1 MARRKSK
8 AKPRSRTAKNINLLN
23 IAESALLA
31 NAVTQGLFNSNLK
44 DFVMGTRD
52 GAYVAG
58 GDGASRLT
66 LPEIL
71 GVGKIPFGGE
81 YKGSA
86 AVAKVGFENFS
97 STVMSNAKANFATMG
112 SSLILIP
119 IGFSLASRL
128 TKKPRASANK
138 LLAYTKLGVK
148 V

>member
-8 AKPRSRTAKNINLLN
+8 AKPRSRTTKNVNILN

-31 NAVTQGLFNSNLK
+31 NAVTQGLFNTNLK

-58 GDGASRLT
+58 KDGGSRLT

-71 GVGKIPFGGE
+71 GVGKHVAFGGN
-81 YKGSA
+81 YGS
-86 AVAKVGFENFS
+86 KPQVGFENFS
-97 STVMSNAKANFATMG
+97 SAVMTNAKNNFLPMTVQ
-112 SSLILIP
+112 LIGIP
-119 IGFSLASRL
+119 LGFTLASRL

-138 LLAYTKLGVK
+138 LLKMAKLGVK

>member
-8 AKPRSRTAKNINLLN
+8 AKPRKRTAKTVNILN

-58 GDGASRLT
+58 KDGGDRLT
-66 LPEIL
+66 LPEIF
-71 GVGKIPFGGE
+71 GVGSKVAFGGN
-81 YKGSA
+81 YGA
-86 AVAKVGFENFS
+86 TPMRGFENFS
-97 STVMSNAKANFATMG
+97 SAVMTNAKDNFLTMG
-112 SSLILIP
+112 ASLILIP
-119 IGFSLASRL
+119 VGFTLASRL
-128 TKKPRASANK
+128 TKKPRATTNK
-138 LLAYTKLGVK
+138 LLKMTGLGVK

>member
-8 AKPRSRTAKNINLLN
+8 AKPRSRTAKNFNILN

-52 GAYVAG
+52 GVYKAG
-58 GDGASRLT
+58 IDGAERLT

-71 GVGKIPFGGE
+71 GIGSKVEFGGN
-81 YKGSA
+81 YGSPLTKGY
-86 AVAKVGFENFS
+86 ENFS
-97 STVMSNAKANFATMG
+97 SAVMSNAKNNFGNMAT
-112 SSLILIP
+112 SLILIP
-119 IGFSLASRL
+119 LGFTVASKL
-128 TKKPRASANK
+128 TKKPRATTNK
-138 LLAYTKLGVK
+138 LLKMTGLGVK

>member
-8 AKPRSRTAKNINLLN
+8 AKPRKRTAKNINLLN

-52 GAYVAG
+52 GVYVAG
-58 GDGASRLT
+58 GDGSSRLT
-66 LPEIL
+66 LPEII
-71 GVGKIPFGGE
+71 GVGKIPFGGS
-81 YKGSA
+81 YGANPGKGY
-86 AVAKVGFENFS
+86 ENFS
-97 STVMSNAKANFATMG
+97 STVMTNAKANFITMG
-112 SSLILIP
+112 TQLIAIP
-119 IGFSLASRL
+119 IGFTLASRL

>member
-8 AKPRSRTAKNINLLN
+8 AKPRSRTAKNVNILN

-58 GDGASRLT
+58 RDGETRLT
-66 LPEIL
+66 LPEIF
-71 GVGKIPFGGE
+71 GAGPGGFGGN
-81 YKGSA
+81 YGSNP
-86 AVAKVGFENFS
+86 KEGFENFS
-97 STVMSNAKANFATMG
+97 SAVMTNAKANFMTMG
-112 SSLILIP
+112 TQLIAIP
-119 IGFSLASRL
+119 IGFTLANRL
-128 TKKPRASANK
+128 TKKPRATANK
-138 LLAYTKLGVK
+138 LLKYTGLGVK

>member
-8 AKPRSRTAKNINLLN
+8 AKPRSRTAKNVNILN

-58 GDGASRLT
+58 RDGAGRLT
-66 LPEIL
+66 LPEIF
-71 GVGKIPFGGE
+71 GVGSSIAFGGN
-81 YKGSA
+81 YGSPPP
-86 AVAKVGFENFS
+86 KGFENFS
-97 STVMSNAKANFATMG
+97 SAVMTNAKNNFMTMG
-112 SSLILIP
+112 TSLILIP
-119 IGFSLASRL
+119 IGFTVASKL
-128 TKKPRASANK
+128 TKKPRATTNK
-138 LLAYTKLGVK
+138 LLKMTGLGVK